1 MFIQHRSS
9 RYENRRTFVTPQWN
23 FGRVSHGAFIH
34 GSPPVPWSPESVPHL
49 GQPDEQQDAP
59 HEVHVQP
66 ERSIEASV
74 ASWCISSNHAS
85 STSPLREF
93 RHFWRALLSMAMSV
107 FGISSNGRLPAMDDN
122 RRAQSL
128 FAFATELH
136 SRCKVLINPIKR
148 GRHQSSAV
156 TTSACRKC
164 AHRPRCQQRQRR
176 ATSTSFFWILCTIMK
191 DIWPQRAGFI
201 PQAAP
206 KQ

>member
-1 MFIQHRSS
+1 MDLRRFPGPLSPCRILGSLTNSKMRLMKSMYSLSEASRLPLPRGASARTTRLPHR
-9 RYENRRTFVTPQWN
+9 RYESFAT
-23 FGRVSHGAFIH
+23 
-34 GSPPVPWSPESVPHL
+34 
-49 GQPDEQQDAP
+49 
-59 HEVHVQP
+59 
-66 ERSIEASV
+66 
-74 ASWCISSNHAS
+74 
-85 STSPLREF
+85 
-93 RHFWRALLSMAMSV
+93 FWRALLSMAMSV

-136 SRCKVLINPIKR
+136 SRCKVLVNPIKR
-148 GRHQSSAV
+148 GRHQSGAV

>member
-23 FGRVSHGAFIH
+23 FGRVSHGTFIH

-49 GQPDEQQDAP
+49 GQ
-59 HEVHVQP
+59 
-66 ERSIEASV
+66 
-74 ASWCISSNHAS
+74 
-85 STSPLREF
+85 
-93 RHFWRALLSMAMSV
+93 
-107 FGISSNGRLPAMDDN
+107 PAMDDN

-136 SRCKVLINPIKR
+136 SRCKVLVKPIKR
-148 GRHQSSAV
+148 GRHQSGAV

-176 ATSTSFFWILCTIMK
+176 ATSTRFFWILCTIMK